1 MKGTGDKK
9 KHNPGLGLAY
19 VLAGG
24 NNSGEKK
31 VDGGRAASVRRKEK
45 DPEPKE
51 KKNSA
56 HGLPKG
62 SPTIVLAMLDR
73 S

>member
-9 KHNPGLGLAY
+9 KHDPGLGLAY

-45 DPEPKE
+45 DPEPKQ
-51 KKNSA
+51 KKTQHMGFRRGPPPSY
-56 HGLPKG
+56 
-62 SPTIVLAMLDR
+62 
-73 S
+73 